1 MQLYCLLSFII
12 TENFTHTWCS
22 GDSLGEITVIDFEK
36 RDRHRYRLLCS
47 SYNSLSIRANC
58 SSLSTKGTKIK
69 NLKKSQDLKINY
81 LMSRPVAWLRVFFL
95 LVQIFLPPPPVPIS
109 STPKTY
115 PSSTVSGAMKTFSL
129 LCFVAFCG
137 CWGGFSP
144 SMRKLAPFKSQYRSP
159 SQETLDQAQDMG
171 KDMERFSLLQV
182 GKTPAPNNPG
192 QRVKNYIL
200 VVV

>member
-1 MQLYCLLSFII
+1 
-12 TENFTHTWCS
+12 
-22 GDSLGEITVIDFEK
+22 
-36 RDRHRYRLLCS
+36 
-47 SYNSLSIRANC
+47 
-58 SSLSTKGTKIK
+58 
-69 NLKKSQDLKINY
+69 
-81 LMSRPVAWLRVFFL
+81 
-95 LVQIFLPPPPVPIS
+95 
-109 STPKTY
+109 
-115 PSSTVSGAMKTFSL
+115 MKTFSL

-171 KDMERFSLLQV
+171 KDMESFSLLLV

-200 VVV
+200 VVVWICFAHGKWHYWEVWPYWRRGSLVRSVSLGVGGNLRLLCSSSSQWGKRGSVFSWFPLEDLELSAPSSAPCFPRCYHASHHDDNGMNLWTCKPQSNVVL